1 MIEAEAAPR
10 DYQVPPGLLAAR
22 VILVTG
28 ASGTLGG
35 AVALACAA
43 AGATVVLHGRN
54 EQRLSEL
61 YDAIAAAGGAQAAIL
76 PLDFSKCGPREFD
89 AMADTIRRSL
99 GRLDGIVH
107 CAGHFTPL
115 APLANQP
122 LEAWNNHLALNLTAP
137 YAVTRACLSLLQEAP
152 DASVVFVGESHGLR
166 PAAYWAPFA
175 VAKAGLAALVRTWAD
190 ELGISPAIRA
200 NLLVPGPIATRQRR
214 VSHPGEDPR
223 KLASP
228 GSITPAVLYLL
239 GRDAAGVTGKTLACH
254 AGDMPAEPRIG

>member
-1 MIEAEAAPR
+1 MIDILKAPL
-10 DYQVPPGLLAAR
+10 DYRAPADLLGAR

-35 AVALACAA
+35 AVAIAAAA

-54 EQRLSEL
+54 EKRLTAL
-61 YDAIAAAGGAQAAIL
+61 YDEILAAAGAEPAIVA
-76 PLDFSKCGPREFD
+76 LDFAKCGEREFE
-89 AMADTIRRSL
+89 ALAETIRRSL

-122 LEAWNNHLALNLTAP
+122 LDAWNAHLVLNLTAP
-137 YAVTRACLSLLQEAP
+137 WAVTRACLPLLREAP

-175 VAKAGLAALVRTWAD
+175 VAKAGLAAMTRTWSE
-190 ELGISPAIRA
+190 ELGTSPTIRV
-200 NLLVPGPIATRQRR
+200 NLLVPGPIAARQRR
-214 VSHPGEDPR
+214 VSHPGEDPGA
-223 KLASP
+223 LPAAASVA
-228 GSITPAVLYLL
+228 PAFLYLL
-239 GRDAAGVTGKTLACH
+239 GGASSGVTGKALACH
-254 AGDMPAEPRIG
+254 AGDAPAEARIG